1 MVFSVLIYFSPA
13 MCSSE
18 MCCYGHGVFWYLV
31 FSVLMYF
38 SQAMWSS
45 EFVLLWP
52 WWAVL
57 VFSVFFW
64 YLVFSV
70 LMYFSQAV
78 WSSESV
84 LLWPWWLFWSLVFFW
99 VFGL

>member
-1 MVFSVLIYFSPA
+1 
-13 MCSSE
+13 

-78 WSSESV
+78 WSLNLYCYSV
-84 LLWPWWLFWSLVFFW
+84 MAMVAVLVFIIFLGIWSLVF
-99 VFGL
+99 

>member
-1 MVFSVLIYFSPA
+1 MVFGL
-13 MCSSE
+13 
-18 MCCYGHGVFWYLV
+18 
-31 FSVLMYF
+31 SVLMYF
-38 SQAMWSS
+38 SRALWSS
-45 EFVLLWP
+45 ESVLLWP

-78 WSSESV
+78 WSLNLYCYSV
-84 LLWPWWLFWSLVFFW
+84 MAMVAVLVFSIFLGIWSLVF
-99 VFGL
+99 